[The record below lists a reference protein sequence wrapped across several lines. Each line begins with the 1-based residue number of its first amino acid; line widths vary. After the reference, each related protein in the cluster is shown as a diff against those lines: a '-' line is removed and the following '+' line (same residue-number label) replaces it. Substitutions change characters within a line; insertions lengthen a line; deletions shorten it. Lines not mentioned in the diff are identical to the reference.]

1 MSPSGSFVSRNSV
14 QSSRDYGSKADLHAG
29 YKPGFSSASSSRPSS
44 PTRGRGGAAPFGT
57 DIVED
62 DFDELHD
69 FRGPKNARSEM
80 RTPFRLDSIRGYLN
94 AAALVAL
101 AMALLGIFLVWPVTS
116 AVSSRSIGARTA
128 GYNLGGVNAT
138 GQYPVVN
145 LPSLIDPDTPQDAMT
160 KIGHDGN
167 EWELKFSD
175 EFNKDGRTF
184 FPGDDPVW
192 EGMDIH
198 YWGTK

>member
-1 MSPSGSFVSRNSV
+1 MT
-14 QSSRDYGSKADLHAG
+14 
-29 YKPGFSSASSSRPSS
+29 SASSSRPSS
-44 PTRGRGGAAPFGT
+44 PARARGTPFGT

-69 FRGPKNARSEM
+69 FRGPKHNPAEM

-94 AAALVAL
+94 AAALIAL

-116 AVSSRSIGARTA
+116 AIHSTSVGAKTA
-128 GYNLGGVNAT
+128 GYNLGGVNAS

-145 LPSLIDPDTPQDAMT
+145 LPTLIDPDTPDDAQT
-160 KIGHDGN
+160 KTGYDGN
-167 EWELKFSD
+167 EWKLVFSD
-175 EFNKDGRTF
+175 EFNQDGRTF